1 MINVYLDE
9 HQLALKYL
17 KDTEINIHNILIM
30 AGNFNIRDKD
40 WNLSYLN
47 HSSHSDILMEVAD
60 SLKLKLS
67 FSVY

>member
-9 HQLALKYL
+9 HQSALKYL
-17 KDTEINIHNILIM
+17 KGTEINIHNILIM

-40 WNLSYLN
+40 WNLSYLH
-47 HSSHSDILMEVAD
+47 HSSHSNVLMEVAD